1 MTTTGA
7 SALGARLDRLPLGP
21 FHRRLV
27 LALAGMILFEWVETY
42 SFAFV
47 APVLRSQWGLSL
59 PGVAAI
65 VGISQLG
72 AFTGGIAGGYLA
84 DRIGR
89 RRTMLAFVTV
99 YCSATALCIAVQ
111 NPLQLMVARFAA
123 HLGAQGMAVVAI
135 VVLTEF
141 VPAAARGRLQTYKVA
156 VGSLGIPIAA
166 WAGYFLVP
174 HWTWGWRLVFGLG
187 LFGVVFAWL
196 IRRWVPE
203 SPRWLASRG
212 RTEQAE
218 AVVREIERQCGVT
231 SPETE
236 VRIDGTGVGRGT
248 GVGQG
253 VDVGHGT
260 ETEHSTDTGHSTD
273 AGHSTDTGH
282 GAEVTARTVPRARI
296 RHLLAG
302 ADRRTF
308 LIVSTMWVTGLLAYS
323 AYNTW
328 TPTLLSE
335 NGLVLDDTLFL
346 SAVLATAAPVGA
358 LFAVPVI
365 DRWDRRTAQ
374 LVLGLLT
381 AVTLV
386 LFGLVRSQA
395 AIVVLGCVAS
405 LLFQMAVPFL
415 QVYSAEVF
423 PTRIRALGSGTANAL
438 SRIFNFAAP
447 TLVAALF
454 AGLGYTAVF
463 VFLAALSLVG
473 GCVAVAFGPR
483 TTGMSLEDATTPA
496 HQSVTEK
503 EKSSS

>member
-27 LALAGMILFEWVETY
+27 IALAGMILFEWVETY

-47 APVLRSQWGLSL
+47 APVLRTQWGLSL
-59 PGVAAI
+59 SGIATI

-99 YCSATALCIAVQ
+99 YCAATALCIAVQ
-111 NPLQLMVARFAA
+111 NPWQLMTARFAA

-141 VPAAARGRLQTYKVA
+141 VPATARGRLQTYKVA

-166 WAGYFLVP
+166 WAGYFFVP
-174 HWTWGWRLVFGLG
+174 HWTWGWRLVFALG

-212 RTEQAE
+212 RAEQAE

-231 SPETE
+231 SRETE
-236 VRIDGTGVGRGT
+236 AR
-248 GVGQG
+248 
-253 VDVGHGT
+253 
-260 ETEHSTDTGHSTD
+260 TDATD
-273 AGHSTDTGH
+273 AGR
-282 GAEVTARTVPRARI
+282 GAETELRTDATDAGRGAETELRTDATDARIGAEDTSRTPPRARI

-302 ADRRTF
+302 PDRRTF
-308 LIVSTMWVTGLLAYS
+308 LIISAMWVTGLLTYS

-335 NGLVLDDTLFL
+335 NGLELDDTLLL
-346 SAVLATAAPVGA
+346 SAALATAAPVGA
-358 LFAVPVI
+358 LIAVPFI
-365 DRWDRRTAQ
+365 DRWDRRTTQ
-374 LVLGLLT
+374 LALGLLT

-447 TLVAALF
+447 TLVAAIF

-496 HQSVTEK
+496 HQSVTTK
-503 EKSSS
+503 EKASS